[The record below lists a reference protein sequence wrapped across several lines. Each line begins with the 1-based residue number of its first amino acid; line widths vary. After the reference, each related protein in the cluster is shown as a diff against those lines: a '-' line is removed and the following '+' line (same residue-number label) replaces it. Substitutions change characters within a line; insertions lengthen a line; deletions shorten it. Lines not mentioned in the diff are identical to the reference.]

1 MVKPDE
7 FNRPVAL
14 TIAGF
19 DPSGGAGVLADTRA
33 FAAFDCFPTAVITS
47 ITFQN
52 NEKVFG
58 CVHQDADTVRAQI
71 TPILLELPIACVK
84 TGMLPTREIVV
95 EVADIIREH
104 MLHSVVVDPVMKSTS
119 GYPLMEAD
127 AVNEL
132 KEKLLPVARVVTPNI
147 PEAEALIGFS
157 IRDESDMRRAAD
169 SIRRMGAQAVVLK
182 GGHLHGASEAID
194 LLDDGGHV
202 TLFRSEWIEGVR
214 LHGSG
219 CLLSSALAA
228 CLAKGN
234 SLEESVQQA
243 RHFVAAAIRVHADPA
258 TSMKNRETS
267 EINEQN

>member
-1 MVKPDE
+1 MVKPGE

-19 DPSGGAGVLADTRA
+19 DPSGGAGVLADARTI
-33 FAAFDCFPTAVITS
+33 AAFNCFPTAVITS

-52 NEKVFG
+52 NERVFG

-95 EVADIIREH
+95 EVAEIIREH
-104 MLHSVVVDPVMKSTS
+104 KLHTLVVDPVMKSTS
-119 GYPLMEAD
+119 GYHLLEDD
-127 AVNEL
+127 AATAL
-132 KEKLLPVARVVTPNI
+132 KEELLPAARVVTPNI
-147 PEAEALIGFS
+147 PEAEALTGFS

-169 SIRRMGAQAVVLK
+169 SLRRMGAQAVLLK
-182 GGHLHGASEAID
+182 GGHLQGASEAMD

-202 TLFRSEWIEGVR
+202 TLFRSEWIEGVD

-219 CLLSSALAA
+219 CLLSAALAA
-228 CLAKGN
+228 CLARGDTLKD
-234 SLEESVQQA
+234 SVQQA
-243 RHFVAAAIRVHADPA
+243 KDFVAAAMRGARTENEEHIRKLASK
-258 TSMKNRETS
+258 TSRR
-267 EINEQN
+267 